1 MTHLVALFQVL
12 VAVHSPGAVVTGT
25 VRSTESDQPLPGA
38 IVELSDLSRATT
50 TDKEGRYTFHD
61 VPSGP
66 QHIQVRF
73 IGHAPRTLNALVPES
88 GTLEISV
95 LLVRQPVLLPNLEIR
110 SPIALR
116 NLENRSAGYP
126 DRELSIAAVRNDPL
140 LAEPDVFKAM
150 AGGEVVLDP
159 ESPGAVHIRGG
170 TSDQTGYQLDG
181 IPVLNPYHSQ
191 GIFSAWNPD
200 ALSQLQLTTGSSSA
214 TGTDALSGVIS
225 AETITPG
232 NQLRTQGSFSNSQT
246 RLTVDGPLAPG
257 AGYLLS
263 YRAGFANLFGPK
275 SESSYTGG
283 GTGDWL
289 GKLEFPVLGGAIR
302 LLGYGNQNEIDAATS
317 ITGRAQPALA
327 RNVFEWDSRSLGFEW
342 QRETRGFGVRVIG
355 WNAETEAE
363 SHWLA
368 QAGPLG
374 LQSTRSDFGGLAQA
388 SITTDRS
395 TTTFGVRLERRET
408 GFSVRQDT
416 ASVVETDLASATV
429 IAGLYGSQV
438 RRVASGVELELG
450 GRLTIA
456 GRDGRLGPHAGISW
470 RPSGPFIVSAGF
482 DRQHQFSQSL
492 RNGESVVGSI
502 FPADLWIGA
511 GTRGAPIAR
520 SDLGFVSAEY
530 HPAAGFR
537 IGAQLWQRHSRGLV
551 LVAPTEGEPFAI
563 DSFGSGSSS
572 ARGVSLIAALSSERW
587 GISGSYGFQDVSF
600 RGNGVDYTPAHG
612 ARHLLDLGLIV
623 FPTRST
629 SIKLGAS
636 AAFGR
641 RGTMLANGFEWES
654 CNLKDK
660 GCEFGGNP
668 YFGGEVLGG
677 TRLPNYYRVDL
688 GVRKQWSLA
697 IGGRQG
703 MIALFTTATNLFNR
717 TNILTYSRDAG
728 GRPFPV
734 EMRPFSLL
742 VIGVDWGL

>member
-38 IVELSDLSRATT
+38 IVELSDLGRAAV
-50 TDKEGRYTFHD
+50 TDKEGRYTFRD
-61 VPSGP
+61 VPPGA

-88 GTLEISV
+88 GTLEISI
-95 LLVRQPVLLPNLEIR
+95 LLVRQPVLLPSLEIR

-116 NLENRSAGYP
+116 NLESRGAGYP

-181 IPVLNPYHSQ
+181 IPVLNPYHAQ

-200 ALSQLQLTTGSSSA
+200 ALSQLQLTSGSSPA
-214 TGTDALSGVIS
+214 TGIDALSGVIS
-225 AETITPG
+225 AATITPG
-232 NQLRTQGSFSNSQT
+232 SQFRTQGSFSNSQT
-246 RLTVDGPLAPG
+246 RLTVDGPLSHG

-289 GKLEFPVLGGAIR
+289 AKLEFPALGGAIR
-302 LLGYGNQNEIDAATS
+302 LLGYGNQNEIDAATAIS
-317 ITGRAQPALA
+317 DRVQPALN
-327 RNVFEWDSRSLGFEW
+327 RNVFEWDSRSLGAEW
-342 QRETRGFGVRVIG
+342 RRDLGGIGLRVLA
-355 WNAETEAE
+355 WNAATEAE

-368 QAGPLG
+368 QTGPLG
-374 LQSTRSDFGGLAQA
+374 LHSGRSDFGGQAQA
-388 SITTDRS
+388 TITTDRA
-395 TTTFGVRLERRET
+395 TTTLGLRLERRET
-408 GFSVRQDT
+408 GFTVRQDT
-416 ASVVETDLASATV
+416 AGSTETDIASVSV
-429 IAGLYGSQV
+429 IAGLSASQV
-438 RRVASGVELELG
+438 RRIATSVELELG
-450 GRLTIA
+450 GRLSFA
-456 GRDGRLGPHAGISW
+456 GRDGRLGPHARISW
-470 RPSGPFIVSAGF
+470 RPSGPLVVSAGV

-511 GTRGAPIAR
+511 GARRAPVAR
-520 SDLGFVSAEY
+520 SDLGFVSLEY
-530 HPAAGFR
+530 HPSAGVR
-537 IGAQLWQRHSRGLV
+537 IGAQLWQRHSSGLV

-563 DSFGSGSSS
+563 DSFASGSASS
-572 ARGVSLIAALSSERW
+572 RGVAFIAGLSSQRW
-587 GISGSYGFQDVSF
+587 GLSASYGLQDVTF
-600 RGNGVDYTPAHG
+600 RGNGVSYTPAHG
-612 ARHLLDLGLIV
+612 AHHLLDLGVIV

-654 CNLKDK
+654 CNLKDR

-668 YFGGEVLGG
+668 YFGGQTLGG

-688 GVRKQWSLA
+688 GVRKQWNLDL
-697 IGGRQG
+697 GGRQG

-717 TNILTYSRDAG
+717 TNILTYSRDSG
-728 GRPFPV
+728 GKPFPI